1 MTSATSSAVGCGAA
15 RPRPDVSDVVPRFGS
30 RFLVLWVAGV
40 ASVVLVLPYAL
51 TLQRKVLETIPAPL
65 PAIVLASLA
74 QSAVLLVLAVLVGLR
89 AADAVGLRTPL
100 TNAIAARANVREAF
114 AGLRPAS
121 AAAVGIATAVLV
133 SGLDA
138 LVFRPLV
145 PGFQEAVATVAPSRV
160 EGLLASFYGGIGEE
174 ILTRLFLVSVIAW
187 ILRGRATWLA
197 VVIAAVLFAAG
208 HLPAAATVSPLTPA
222 LVARIVVLNSLAGIA
237 FGWLYWRRGL
247 EAAMVAHFSADLV
260 LHVVVGG

>member
-1 MTSATSSAVGCGAA
+1 MTSATSSAAGCGAA
-15 RPRPDVSDVVPRFGS
+15 RPRPDVNDVRPRFGP
-30 RFLVLWVAGV
+30 RFLVLWIAGV

-51 TLQRKVLETIPAPL
+51 TLQRRVLETIPAPL
-65 PAIVLASLA
+65 PAIVLASLV
-74 QSAVLLVLAVLVGLR
+74 QSAVLLALAVFLGLH

-100 TNAIAARANVREAF
+100 TNAIVARAHVPEAF
-114 AGLRPAS
+114 AGLRAGS
-121 AAAVGIATAVLV
+121 AAAVGVAAAAVV
-133 SGLDA
+133 IGLDA

-145 PGFQEAVATVAPSRV
+145 PDFQEAVATVAPSRV

-197 VVIAAVLFAAG
+197 VGIAAVLFAAG

-222 LVARIVVLNSLAGIA
+222 PVARTLVLNSLAGIRSA
-237 FGWLYWRRGL
+237 GSTGGAASRRRWWRTLRPT
-247 EAAMVAHFSADLV
+247 SCSTWS
-260 LHVVVGG
+260 